1 MRNLPV
7 IGRIIVGLFY
17 LYPAYENIFM
27 ANMKVG
33 YAASKGVP
41 MPELLVPLSGLLLLI
56 GGLSLLTGYQP
67 KLGITA
73 ILLFLL
79 PVTLTMHNFWA
90 IQDPMMWMVEFHSF
104 LANVGLAGSALMF
117 LAIPEP
123 WKASVTLNR
132 RFAIKLANAKASL
145 LTLLFLVLCVSFFS
159 FSSSTTPSTNHIAIG
174 MPALDAASKDALS
187 SGHGSP
193 CHVRAD
199 YCGDGT

>member
-27 ANMKVG
+27 TNMKVG

-41 MPELLVPLSGLLLLI
+41 MPEMLVPLSGLLLLI
-56 GGLSLLTGYQP
+56 GGLSLLTGYRP
-67 KLGITA
+67 KLGVAA
-73 ILLFLL
+73 ILLFLI

-104 LANVGLAGSALMF
+104 LANVGLAGSVLMF

-123 WKASVTLNR
+123 WKASVMLNR
-132 RFAIKLANAKASL
+132 HFATKLTNAKASL
-145 LTLLFLVLCVSFFS
+145 LALLFLALCIIFFS
-159 FSSSTTPSTNHIAIG
+159 FSFSATLSTNRIAIG
-174 MPALDAASKDALS
+174 MPALDAASKDALI
-187 SGHGSP
+187 SGHGSS
-193 CHVRAD
+193 CLVRAD
-199 YCGDGT
+199 YCGDGA